1 VGAWGHLFDE
11 NDDAA
16 DWLGDFEDSPD
27 WATVDQALAITDADY
42 IEAPDASNALAA
54 AEVVAAGLGK
64 ASPRLEDAVSEW
76 ATARSSDAAT
86 RRQQAIAA
94 LTAVRDN
101 SELQELWQEAE
112 EYADWQASVN
122 ETLSRL

>member
-1 VGAWGHLFDE
+1 MGAWGHLFDE

-16 DWLGDFEDSPD
+16 DWLADFEDSPN
-27 WATVDQALAITDADY
+27 WATVDEALAVTQANY
-42 IEAPDASNALAA
+42 IEAPNASNALAA

-64 ASPRLEDAVSEW
+64 ASSRLEAGITEW
-76 ATARSSDAAT
+76 ASAHSTDAAS
-86 RRQQAIAA
+86 RRVQAVAA
-94 LTAVRDN
+94 LTAIRDN

-112 EYADWQASVN
+112 EYADWQTSVN

>member
-1 VGAWGHLFDE
+1 MGAWGHLFDE

-16 DWLGDFEDSPD
+16 DWLADFEDSLN
-27 WATVDQALAITDADY
+27 WATVDEALAITEADY

-64 ASPRLEDAVSEW
+64 GSPRLERAISEW
-76 ATARSSDAAT
+76 ALAHSSEAAAR
-86 RRQQAIAA
+86 REQAVSA
-94 LTAVRDN
+94 LTVVRDN
-101 SELQELWQEAE
+101 SELQELWQEAD
-112 EYADWQASVN
+112 EYADWQTSVN

>member
-27 WATVDQALAITDADY
+27 WAIVDQALAITDADY
-42 IEAPDASNALAA
+42 IEAPGASNALAA

-76 ATARSSDAAT
+76 ASARSSDAAA

-112 EYADWQASVN
+112 EYADWRASVN

>member
-1 VGAWGHLFDE
+1 MGAWGHLFDE

-16 DWLGDFEDSPD
+16 DWLADFEDSPD
-27 WATVDQALAITDADY
+27 WATVDEAFAAARGDY

-64 ASPRLEDAVSEW
+64 ASPRLEAAITKWASAHSSDAVS
-76 ATARSSDAAT
+76 RLH
-86 RRQQAIAA
+86 QAIAA
-94 LTAVRDN
+94 LTIIRDN